1 MLPDNLA
8 ISSWILFFSASDI
21 VMQGKQTSA
30 EYSKEQRKK
39 GRKEERMGG
48 ALMHDHRTSLQPRD

>member
-1 MLPDNLA
+1 MLPDSLA

-39 GRKEERMGG
+39 EERMGG
-48 ALMHDHRTSLQPRD
+48 ALLHDHRTSLLQPRD